1 MWMPELPMYSGEP
14 VTTVAPSKSLVL
26 LPAPHPQRHR
36 SSQSRKGA
44 LPKHSRSWSGFEH
57 IWTTVKKQK
66 QKNKKKKPYT
76 HQSVQESFYHSN
88 NFQLNRCTFT
98 NYHLCNALFHVCPL
112 TSSKSDISW
121 YLSCHQHRPPCQH
134 TVGTQSIFAE

>member
-36 SSQSRKGA
+36 SSQSSRGA

-66 QKNKKKKPYT
+66 QKNKKKNLT
-76 HQSVQESFYHSN
+76 
-88 NFQLNRCTFT
+88 
-98 NYHLCNALFHVCPL
+98 L
-112 TSSKSDISW
+112 TSQYRNHFII
-121 YLSCHQHRPPCQH
+121 LI
-134 TVGTQSIFAE
+134 IFN